1 MATAGR
7 TVLFSSLTVAGALA
21 SLLVFPQHFLYSMGL
36 GGSLVALIA
45 AAIALIV
52 LPAVLGAARRRGST
66 RSRRRSC
73 AAAPSA
79 RRRRQPRASGTGSRG
94 W

>member
-7 TVLFSSLTVAGALA
+7 TVLFSALTVAGALA
-21 SLLVFPQHFLYSMGL
+21 SLLVFPQRFLYSMGV

-45 AAIALIV
+45 AVVALIV
-52 LPAVLGAARRRGST
+52 LPAILSLLGT
-66 RSRRRSC
+66 RVNALAPAFC
-73 AAAPSA
+73 AAAPSDA
-79 RRRRQPRASGTGSRG
+79 RPPSRGSGTGSRS